1 MDALD
6 ALDALDAFGD
16 GCICV
21 EVVLDCVELCIYVFV
36 SILIKNIM

>member
-1 MDALD
+1 VAHALD

-16 GCICV
+16 GCIYI
-21 EVVLDCVELCIYVFV
+21 VLDCVELCIYVFV